1 MKAIVIDGSY
11 GEGGGSIFRYALALS
26 SVTLKPIEII
36 KIRAKRSN
44 PGLRPQHLTAAKILA
59 EMTEAK
65 FEGLRVGST
74 RVRFEPKKRKGG
86 KFTFDVGTAGS
97 ISLIIQA
104 VLPVALFAD
113 RESTVEIR
121 GGTDVRFAPPIDY
134 MKNVFI
140 RNLSLI
146 GVEQIE
152 IIVNR
157 RGHYPRGGGLV
168 TLKVTPVDK
177 ISTLNIELRG
187 HVSRIL
193 GIAHAV
199 KLPKHVVE
207 RIASSAK
214 EVLHHYG
221 YKEVEI
227 TEEWSSNG
235 HMGPGAG
242 ITLFA
247 EAKTILGADSLGERG
262 KRSEKVGKEAAERL
276 IHELKTKMAFDAHM
290 GDMVVPYLAL
300 AGGSSLIGVSKYTL
314 HTESNLWLTKQILNA
329 GYEVIKNEDG
339 SAKISVRGVGI

>member
-1 MKAIVIDGSY
+1 MEAIVIDGSY

-36 KIRAKRSN
+36 NIRAKRSN

-65 FEGLRVGST
+65 FEGLSVGST
-74 RVRFEPKKRKGG
+74 KVRFEPKKRKGG
-86 KFTFDVGTAGS
+86 KYVFDVGTAGS

-113 RESTVEIR
+113 RESTIEIR

-134 MKNVFI
+134 MRNVFVK
-140 RNLSLI
+140 NLALI
-146 GVEQIE
+146 GIEEVEIN
-152 IIVNR
+152 VRR

-168 TLKVTPVDK
+168 TLKTAPIDK

-187 HVSRIL
+187 PVRRIS

-207 RIASSAK
+207 RIVSSAK
-214 EVLHHYG
+214 EALYQHG
-221 YKEVEI
+221 YREVEI
-227 TEEWSSNG
+227 TEEWSPND

-247 EAKTILGADSLGERG
+247 DAKTILGADSLGERG
-262 KRSEKVGKEAAERL
+262 KRSERVGKEAAERL

-314 HTESNLWLTKQILNA
+314 HTESNLWLTKQILGA
-329 GYEVIKNEDG
+329 SYEVIKKEDG